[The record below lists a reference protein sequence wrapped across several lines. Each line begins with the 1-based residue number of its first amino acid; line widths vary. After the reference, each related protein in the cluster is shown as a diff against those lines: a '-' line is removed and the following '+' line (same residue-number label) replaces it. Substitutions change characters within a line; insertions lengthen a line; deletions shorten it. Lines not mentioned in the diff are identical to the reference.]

1 MHYDYSTNTPTWMK
15 WGLGLTGVLA
25 IVPLLNLLYLG
36 TQNLEFAYKGEI
48 SLTGLGQVGDFFGG
62 HTAAFAGSMSL
73 LVVLF
78 FTFHQAKQQS
88 QFFEVQQRESTR
100 HTERNFFLQ
109 GINLITQW
117 DIASPGCDQC
127 LRLLDYYGRI
137 ALASTDRELPLIL
150 NTVITAKIRENLL
163 GQNGSFKR
171 TNYPY
176 ACDVMDKIAA
186 LRKEDGLASKAKR
199 SERKDDAS

>member
-1 MHYDYSTNTPTWMK
+1 MHYDYSKNTPKWMK
-15 WGLGLTGVLA
+15 LVLGFTGVLA
-25 IVPLLNLLYLG
+25 AIPLLNLIYIG
-36 TQNLEFAYKGEI
+36 GRNLEFAYKGDL
-48 SLTGLGQVGDFFGG
+48 SLSSLGQLGDFFGG

-88 QFFEVQQRESTR
+88 QFFQVQQSETAR
-100 HTERNFFLQ
+100 HSQRDFFLQ
-109 GINLITQW
+109 GVNLITQW

-127 LRLLDYYGRI
+127 LRLLDYYGRV
-137 ALASTDRELPLIL
+137 ALGSEDRELLLIL
-150 NTVITAKIRENLL
+150 NTVITAKIRENLQ

-176 ACDVMDKIAA
+176 ACEAMDKIAA
-186 LRKEDGLASKAKR
+186 LRKEDGMAAKPKRPDSKEGG
-199 SERKDDAS
+199 S

>member
-1 MHYDYSTNTPTWMK
+1 MHYDYSKNTPAWMK
-15 WGLGLTGVLA
+15 WVLGLTGALA
-25 IVPLLNLLYLG
+25 ALPLLSLMYTG
-36 TQNLEFAYKGEI
+36 YRNLEFGYKGEL
-48 SLTGLGQVGDFFGG
+48 SLSSLGQLGDFFGG

-88 QFFEVQQRESTR
+88 QFFDVQQRETTR
-100 HTERNFFLQ
+100 HSERDFFLQ

-127 LRLLDYYGRI
+127 LRLLDYYGRV
-137 ALASTDRELPLIL
+137 ALASKDRELPLLL
-150 NTVITAKIRENLL
+150 NTVITAKIRENLQ
-163 GQNGSFKR
+163 GHNGSFKR

-176 ACDVMDKIAA
+176 ACEAMDKIAE
-186 LRKEDGLASKAKR
+186 LQKEDGLAVKTKR
-199 SERKDDAS
+199 PVGKEGES

>member
-1 MHYDYSTNTPTWMK
+1 MHYDYSKNTPAWMK
-15 WGLGLTGVLA
+15 WVLGLTGLLA
-25 IVPLLNLLYLG
+25 VMPLLNLIYMG
-36 TQNLEFAYKGEI
+36 GRNLEFAYTDEL
-48 SLTGLGQVGDFFGG
+48 SLSSLGQLGDFFGG

-88 QFFEVQQRESTR
+88 QFFEVQQRETAR
-100 HTERNFFLQ
+100 HSQRDFFLQ

-127 LRLLDYYGRI
+127 LRLLDYYGRV
-137 ALASTDRELPLIL
+137 ALASEDRELPLIL
-150 NTVITAKIRENLL
+150 NTVITAKIRENLQ

-176 ACDVMDKIAA
+176 ACEAMDKIAA
-186 LRKEDGLASKAKR
+186 LRKEDGLSARSKR
-199 SERKDDAS
+199 PVGKDGGS

>member
-1 MHYDYSTNTPTWMK
+1 LV
-15 WGLGLTGVLA
+15 LGLTGVLA
-25 IVPLLNLLYLG
+25 AIPLLNLIYIG
-36 TQNLEFAYKGEI
+36 GRNLEFAYKGDL
-48 SLTGLGQVGDFFGG
+48 SLSSLGQLGDFFGG

-88 QFFEVQQRESTR
+88 QFFQVQQSETAR
-100 HTERNFFLQ
+100 HSHRDFFLQ
-109 GINLITQW
+109 GVNLITQW

-127 LRLLDYYGRI
+127 LRLLDYYGRV
-137 ALASTDRELPLIL
+137 ALVSEDRELLLIL
-150 NTVITAKIRENLL
+150 NTVITAKIRGNLQ

-176 ACDVMDKIAA
+176 ACEAMDEIAA
-186 LRKEDGLASKAKR
+186 LRKEDGLATKTKRPDSKEGG
-199 SERKDDAS
+199 S

>member
-1 MHYDYSTNTPTWMK
+1 MHYDYSKNTPTWMK
-15 WGLGLTGVLA
+15 LVLGLTGVLA
-25 IVPLLNLLYLG
+25 AIPLLNLIYIG
-36 TQNLEFAYKGEI
+36 GRNLEFAYKGD
-48 SLTGLGQVGDFFGG
+48 LTLSSLGQLGDFFGG

-88 QFFEVQQRESTR
+88 QFFQVQQSETAR
-100 HTERNFFLQ
+100 HSQRDFFLQ
-109 GINLITQW
+109 GVNLITQW

-127 LRLLDYYGRI
+127 LRLLDYHGRV
-137 ALASTDRELPLIL
+137 ALASEDRELLLIL
-150 NTVITAKIRENLL
+150 NTVITAKIRENLK

-176 ACDVMDKIAA
+176 ACEAMDEIAA
-186 LRKEDGLASKAKR
+186 LRKEDGLAAKTKRPDSKEGG
-199 SERKDDAS
+199 S